1 MPADR
6 VAAQRAGVVARLD
19 EYASGTA
26 PMIGRLVRRD
36 PARCRSHRVAD
47 DARQPT
53 GVVTGVGAVLRVA
66 WAAPCS
72 LVGALLGL
80 LILAAGG
87 TARRRGPALEIVVH
101 RGSTPT
107 DSRLRRLP
115 FAAITFGHVIVATSG
130 CELDALRAHEHVHVR
145 QYEVL
150 GLLFFPAYAAAS
162 LVALL
167 RGRDPYTDNAF
178 ERHAVGA
185 CRDCARN
192 GEVVT

>member
-6 VAAQRAGVVARLD
+6 VAAQRARVVARRVK
-19 EYASGTA
+19 YASGTA
-26 PMIGRLVRRD
+26 PMIGRPVRCD
-36 PARCRSHRVAD
+36 AARCRSHRVAD
-47 DARQPT
+47 DVWQP
-53 GVVTGVGAVLRVA
+53 TGVGAVLRVA

-80 LILAAGG
+80 PILAAGG

-115 FAAITFGHVIVATSG
+115 FAAITFGHVILAASG
-130 CELDALRAHEHVHVR
+130 GELDALRAHEHVHVR

-178 ERHAVGA
+178 ERHAFGA